1 MRNKQIKKLV
11 FNLSEGLLSTVT
23 DLLLLQFYVFGAAIG
38 KGKTSRGAYRAVEE
52 ATKELEE
59 FNYQTLKQT
68 FDHLKRKGLIR
79 SLQEPIITQLGKQRL
94 NSLVPE
100 YQHQR
105 TWDKVIYLVTYDI
118 QETKRLYRN
127 KLRELLRKLGAAPLQ
142 ASVWLTPYN
151 PEKILREFSS
161 TPGFAGEI
169 IVSCVGKD
177 GYIGE
182 EQLGDLIYRIYNL
195 DKINQRYQ
203 QFIDQYKQSHDK
215 WNAAVLYLS
224 ILKDD
229 PQLPF
234 ELLADD
240 WVGDQAYLIYKNLTK
255 N

>member
-1 MRNKQIKKLV
+1 MRNKQIKKIVL
-11 FNLSEGLLSTVT
+11 NLTEGLLSTAT
-23 DLLLLQFYVFGAAIG
+23 DLLLMQFFIFGASLG
-38 KGKTSRGAYRAVEE
+38 KGKTSRGAYRVIQE
-52 ATKELEE
+52 ASKDLEE
-59 FNYQTLKQT
+59 LNYQTLKQS
-68 FDHLKRKGLIR
+68 FVHLKRKGLIR
-79 SLQEPIITQLGKQRL
+79 SLKEPIITQLGKQRL

-118 QETKRLYRN
+118 QETKRVYRN
-127 KLRELLRKLGAAPLQ
+127 KLRDVLKKLGAAPLQ

-161 TPGFAGEI
+161 TPGFIGEI

-203 QFIDQYKQSHDK
+203 QFIEEYKQGHDK

>member
-1 MRNKQIKKLV
+1 M
-11 FNLSEGLLSTVT
+11 STAT
-23 DLLLLQFYVFGAAIG
+23 DLLLMQFFIFGASLG
-38 KGKTSRGAYRAVEE
+38 KGKTSRGAYRVIQE
-52 ATKELEE
+52 ASKDLEE
-59 FNYQTLKQT
+59 LNYQTLKQS
-68 FDHLKRKGLIR
+68 FVHLKRKGLIR
-79 SLQEPIITQLGKQRL
+79 SLKEPIITQLGKQRL

-118 QETKRLYRN
+118 QETKRVYRN
-127 KLRELLRKLGAAPLQ
+127 KLRDVLKKLGAAPLQ

-161 TPGFAGEI
+161 TPGFIGEI

-195 DKINQRYQ
+195 DQINQRYQ
-203 QFIDQYKQSHDK
+203 QFIDQYKQSRDK
-215 WNAAVLYLS
+215 WSAAVLYLS

>member
-1 MRNKQIKKLV
+1 MRNKQIKEIV
-11 FNLSEGLLSTVT
+11 FKLSEGLLSSVT
-23 DLLLLQFYVFGAAIG
+23 DLLLLQFYIFGAVIG

-68 FDHLKRKGLIR
+68 FDHLKRKGFIR

-94 NSLVPE
+94 NNVVPQ
-100 YQHQR
+100 YQSQR
-105 TWDKVIYLVTYDI
+105 TWDKTIYLVTYDI

-127 KLRELLRKLGAAPLQ
+127 MLREILQKLGAAPLQ

-151 PEKILREFSS
+151 PQRILKKFSL

-169 IVSCVGKD
+169 VVSCVGKD

-182 EQLGDLIYRIYNL
+182 EQLGDLIYRIYHL

-203 QFIDQYKQSHDK
+203 QFIDQYEQHHDK

-234 ELLADD
+234 DLLPDD
-240 WVGDQAYLIYKNLTK
+240 WCGDEAYKIYSNLLR
-255 N
+255 